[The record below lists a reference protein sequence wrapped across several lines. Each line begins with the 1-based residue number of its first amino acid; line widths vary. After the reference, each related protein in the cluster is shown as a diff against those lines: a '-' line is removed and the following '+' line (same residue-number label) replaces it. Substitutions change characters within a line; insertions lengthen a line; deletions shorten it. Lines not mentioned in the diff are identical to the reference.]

1 MGIKRDIKKAI
12 RKYVLA
18 FLELSYLKENPPFL
32 LKSTKYLKVGFNSYH
47 NGNLKVKGA
56 NKMIVIGSYCAL
68 GENITILKSNHNY
81 NYASIQYSF
90 YNENFG
96 ELPYKENIND
106 TPIIEIGNDVW
117 IGDNVTILPG
127 VIIGNG
133 VCIGAGSIVTKSILP
148 YSIAAGVPCKTLKMR
163 FSESTIKEIEE
174 RKWWNYSHEE
184 IKENRDFFL
193 KNLNDN
199 S

>member
-106 TPIIEIGNDVW
+106 TPIIEIGNDPEALEDRLAEMQYQNLAEAKVKLMEAY
-117 IGDNVTILPG
+117 DAFELYFKENPDT
-127 VIIGNG
+127 
-133 VCIGAGSIVTKSILP
+133 VTKNAVFGMLT
-148 YSIAAGVPCKTLKMR
+148 K
-163 FSESTIKEIEE
+163 FE
-174 RKWWNYSHEE
+174 WNLTHTKHFNHHFEQ
-184 IKENRDFFL
+184 FGL
-193 KNLNDN
+193 L
-199 S
+199 